1 MSSQSSLL
9 APWGETVR
17 SLLMVIS
24 IMLTIRSGD
33 IEDYYDNADDDDDDN
48 ADDNADDDNDDDD
61 GEVRW
66 AQWRFCLQEASTT
79 RPDQGRA
86 PGGGG

>member
-9 APWGETVR
+9 VPWGVTVR

-24 IMLTIRSGD
+24 IMLTIRSCD
-33 IEDYYDNADDDDDDN
+33 IEDYYDNSDDDDDDN
-48 ADDNADDDNDDDD
+48 ADDDD